1 MGLRRVDRR
10 YDSFWQSSSGCGIT
24 SRVFSH
30 DESQIFICVKTP
42 GEGIHDNY
50 TCFGGY
56 VYRPITGVQ
65 RRFQVPFT
73 QNNHYR
79 KVEYLGV
86 LYYLPLQ
93 DK

>member
-1 MGLRRVDRR
+1 MIVSEKVHLDVVSLLVSFPMMRVNF
-10 YDSFWQSSSGCGIT
+10 SF
-24 SRVFSH
+24 VL
-30 DESQIFICVKTP
+30 KTP
-42 GEGIHDNY
+42 REGINDNY

-56 VYRPITGVQ
+56 VYRLITGVW
-65 RRFQVPFT
+65 RRLLPTFTVFQVPFT